1 MKKIS
6 HLSTISSIAL
16 LAFIVPQIAFAAWWN
31 PISWFNGWNIFHRT
45 DTKTQVLENRVK
57 ELEKKLE
64 GTATSTT
71 AIATT
76 TKAIVPAKAK
86 VTETPAPK
94 KAAPAQTVTPVQPAT
109 VSADSQLL
117 MIEKCKAKRDISRG
131 TLWPAFLEVVKLGE
145 KEKQKSTLDML
156 MTSFPPGTIN
166 SSALS
171 DLAKMAKISDAEHEK
186 NLQTAEATM
195 EAQLAKEY
203 SVCLSGN

>member
-6 HLSTISSIAL
+6 HLSTISSVVV

-31 PISWFNGWNIFHRT
+31 PISWFNGWNFFHRT

-57 ELEKKLE
+57 ELEKQLE
-64 GTATSTT
+64 GTATST
-71 AIATT
+71 AVATT
-76 TKAIVPAKAK
+76 TKAVTPIKTK
-86 VTETPAPK
+86 VTETPK
-94 KAAPAQTVTPVQPAT
+94 KVDQVAAPVKTTAPVQPAN

-117 MIEKCKAKRDISRG
+117 AIEKCKAKRDITRG

-145 KEKQKSTLDML
+145 QKTKQDKMNML
-156 MTSFPPGTIN
+156 MAIAPPGTVTAG
-166 SSALS
+166 S
-171 DLAKMAKISDAEHEK
+171 LASIAKISQAEHEK

-203 SVCLSGN
+203 SACLNGN